1 MATQDASSV
10 AITGGTV
17 AFSVLAGRAFGSFSD
32 ITDQTGSVSTPTAV
46 IFGTNEISG
55 NGISI
60 VTNGSALTRITF
72 AAAGTYMV
80 APNLQFNNS
89 DTADHD
95 VTVWL
100 RKNGTDITR
109 SATRVTVPKSTDGGT
124 TFFQIVF
131 YDTLTAGQYIE
142 VMWLPEN
149 VAVTIDH
156 TAAVTGPPAIPAI
169 PSAIVVA
176 ERIA

>member
-1 MATQDASSV
+1 
-10 AITGGTV
+10 
-17 AFSVLAGRAFGSFSD
+17 
-32 ITDQTGSVSTPTAV
+32 
-46 IFGTNEISG
+46 
-55 NGISI
+55 
-60 VTNGSALTRITF
+60 
-72 AAAGTYMV
+72 MV
-80 APNLQFNNS
+80 APNLQLANS
-89 DTADHD
+89 DNSDHD
-95 VTVWL
+95 VTIWL
-100 RKNGTDITR
+100 RKNGTDIAR
-109 SATRVTVPKSTDGGT
+109 SATRVTVPKATDGGA

-131 YDTLTAGQYIE
+131 YDTVTAGQYIE

>member
-17 AFSVLAGRAFGSFSD
+17 AFSVLSGRAFGMFSD
-32 ITDQTGSVSTPTAV
+32 VTDQTGNVSTPTAV
-46 IFGTNEISG
+46 KFGTNEITG

-60 VTNGSALTRITF
+60 VTDGTNLTRITF

-80 APNLQFNNS
+80 APNLQFSNS
-89 DTADHD
+89 DSNDHD
-95 VTVWL
+95 VTIWF
-100 RKNGTDITR
+100 RRNGTDLAR
-109 SATRVTVPKSTDGGT
+109 SATRITVPKTADGGNA
-124 TFFQIVF
+124 FFQLVF
-131 YDTLTAGQYIE
+131 YDTVTAGQYIE
-142 VMWLPEN
+142 VMWLPEDA
-149 VAVTIDH
+149 AVTLDH